1 MAAKTVRLQAPFSA
15 TVTAQEDLF
24 VGRQV
29 NPSEVIYQ
37 LDTIKL
43 DLALDN
49 LQVELAELKI
59 KEERLLTESRI
70 LDSRIET
77 ARRLV
82 QNGVDGVSK
91 EKELLEIQ
99 NRLYSNNAQLF
110 KDETVSLTEYLRAE
124 TNLRQAELRLINQE
138 LTLNNRNDALD
149 QLLLAKDVNERERQ
163 NIENEE
169 AALKIRIKE
178 LRDDV
183 RRASLFVDFPAQI
196 VSLGVQRS
204 QEVVAGAPLATLRSI
219 DRTQLEVNVPDSYFR
234 WLYAGSFLDQLA
246 DPDIDSGLITIELVL
261 EDYALSFPGAY
272 LKAISASVNVPTRSL
287 PILIERKNPLDDQ
300 GRPLPKQELKP
311 GMYCRVILNLANL
324 ENSFLVPTEVIRE
337 DQSLLVAQEGD
348 TGWTLELIQGVE
360 VLFEGESG
368 SIVRLP
374 SDLESIHLV
383 TDSLRAIQ
391 EGQAIE
397 PVFIEHEEA
406 P

>member
-1 MAAKTVRLQAPFSA
+1 
-15 TVTAQEDLF
+15 
-24 VGRQV
+24 
-29 NPSEVIYQ
+29 
-37 LDTIKL
+37 
-43 DLALDN
+43 
-49 LQVELAELKI
+49 
-59 KEERLLTESRI
+59 
-70 LDSRIET
+70 
-77 ARRLV
+77 
-82 QNGVDGVSK
+82 
-91 EKELLEIQ
+91 
-99 NRLYSNNAQLF
+99 
-110 KDETVSLTEYLRAE
+110 
-124 TNLRQAELRLINQE
+124 
-138 LTLNNRNDALD
+138 
-149 QLLLAKDVNERERQ
+149 
-163 NIENEE
+163 
-169 AALKIRIKE
+169 
-178 LRDDV
+178 
-183 RRASLFVDFPAQI
+183 
-196 VSLGVQRS
+196 
-204 QEVVAGAPLATLRSI
+204 
-219 DRTQLEVNVPDSYFR
+219 
-234 WLYAGSFLDQLA
+234 LYAGSFLDQLA